1 MEWNSKSLGQWDWE
15 ENLFFFNGKAS
26 ENPKL
31 QSTTNWSSEAD
42 KEINVGLLYPSG
54 VSVCSESELI
64 HASSSRSSK
73 SASINSSSNEDSKIS
88 MFTLEGSQHDDS
100 TGKQK
105 FSKEEPVENS
115 PAQEPS
121 SVSGEPFFT
130 LKLGKRLYLEDV
142 STGSDSKKPSSSAG
156 KKCKSNGQN
165 LQHPSCQV
173 EGCGLDL
180 SSAKGYHRNHR
191 VCENHSKSPK
201 VIISGSECRFCQQ
214 CSRFHGLSEFDDKKR
229 SCRRRLS
236 DHNARR
242 RKPHPDAVRLN
253 KLALSLSPYDG
264 RQLMS
269 PFAYSRTASNLACQD
284 IHSRKFP
291 FHTKDFLMKPEK
303 AFNKIPN
310 AVTMISDNSSGL
322 LTSKGIATKS
332 IIAGIEYPITSSD
345 LNGTQDLNRALS
357 LLSNN
362 SSWGAAYESKSFSIE
377 YSNRTTSTTHQ
388 PITTH
393 AAMSH
398 HILPFASSEYWN
410 TNQQPANSGICIP
423 SYSDSDNN
431 NSFKEFQLWYTPYES
446 GFPCNQLD

>member
-26 ENPKL
+26 ENTKL

-42 KEINVGLLYPSG
+42 QEINVGLLYPSG

-64 HASSSRSSK
+64 HASSSWSSK

-100 TGKQK
+100 IGKK
-105 FSKEEPVENS
+105 KVSKEELVETS
-115 PAQEPS
+115 RAQEPS
-121 SVSGEPFFT
+121 SVSGEPFLT

-180 SSAKGYHRNHR
+180 SSAKVYHRNHR

-201 VIISGSECRFCQQ
+201 VVIFGSECRFCQQ

-242 RKPHPDAVRLN
+242 RKPHADAVRLN
-253 KLALSLSPYDG
+253 TLALSSSPYDR

-269 PFAYSRTASNLACQD
+269 PFAYSRTAINLACQD
-284 IHSRKFP
+284 IHSSKFP
-291 FHTKDFLMKPEK
+291 HTKDFLMKPEK
-303 AFNKIPN
+303 AFNKIPS
-310 AVTMISDNSSGL
+310 AG
-322 LTSKGIATKS
+322 GIATKS
-332 IIAGIEYPITSSD
+332 VITGIEYPITSSD
-345 LNGTQDLNRALS
+345 LNATHRALS

-362 SSWGAAYESKSFSIE
+362 SSWGSAYESKSFS
-377 YSNRTTSTTHQ
+377 NRTTNTTHHS
-388 PITTH
+388 ITTH
-393 AAMSH
+393 AMYHQYH
-398 HILPFASSEYWN
+398 HLPSASSEYCN
-410 TNQQPANSGICIP
+410 TNQQPANCSICIP
-423 SYSDSDNN
+423 SCSDSDNN
-431 NSFKEFQLWYTPYES
+431 NSFQEWYTPYES